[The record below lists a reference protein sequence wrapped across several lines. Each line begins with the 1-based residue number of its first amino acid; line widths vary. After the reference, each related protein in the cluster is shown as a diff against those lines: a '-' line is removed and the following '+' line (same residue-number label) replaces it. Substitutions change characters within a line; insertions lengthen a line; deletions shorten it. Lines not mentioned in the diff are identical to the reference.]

1 MAGNSV
7 EPTEEQRK
15 VEVQPPAEEILA
27 HLAKILASKIFV
39 RSERLCRFLR
49 VTVERT
55 LAGETAEINEYVLGQ
70 EVFDRDQR
78 YDPRIDSIVRV
89 EARRLRNKLREY
101 YSGPGSSDPVRIA
114 FPTGTYIP
122 VFTMAATAIEGA
134 RTTGQAPNPRT
145 VAVLPFVNL
154 SSEPDQDFFCDGI
167 TEEILNALTALPEL
181 NVVART
187 SVFYFKG
194 TNADVREIGE
204 RLGAGTVIEGS
215 VRKAD
220 QRLRISATAIKA
232 SDGLILWSDTFD
244 RDLADVFAIQDE
256 IARAV
261 AGALRVS
268 LAPSSE
274 GAARV
279 RDFEGY
285 MLYLR
290 GRHYWNQMSLQG
302 IENALDQFTRA
313 VALFPNYTPPYAALA
328 EAYGHLSSWG
338 VIPPAEGLEKGKR
351 AALVAV
357 RLDERS
363 ADALALLGSLLCLF
377 EWRWEEGAHLM
388 KRALDLEPSNVHAHE
403 LSAIQYLYRGD
414 FPATLQC
421 LDKALQLDPL
431 SPRGLR
437 FKAWYYFYQRQYAN
451 AVDVLKAA
459 LPLGRDAT
467 NREVWSSLGWVYTLQ
482 GRYDEAIEIF
492 QNLPEGPFL
501 VTKLGALGEAY
512 AYAGDSAG
520 ARDALEKLD
529 RLSETVYVSPRGAAY
544 IHAGLGE
551 WDRAFQIL
559 NQACDDH
566 CPWLP
571 SINVDPRFDSVLS
584 DPRFKHLLE
593 RMHLLESSAKIRPAQ
608 AG

>member
-1 MAGNSV
+1 MAGSSV
-7 EPTEEQRK
+7 EPSARPGDNGEIQPAAEQIR
-15 VEVQPPAEEILA
+15 A
-27 HLAKILASKIFV
+27 HLAKVLASKLFV

-55 LAGETAEINEYVLGQ
+55 LAGETADINEYVLGQ

-89 EARRLRNKLREY
+89 EARRLRSKLRDY
-101 YSGPGSSDPVRIA
+101 YTGPGADDPVRIA
-114 FPTGTYIP
+114 FPTGSYVP
-122 VFTMAATAIEGA
+122 VFSHSAVAPK
-134 RTTGQAPNPRT
+134 TTGPSLDPRT

-167 TEEILNALTALPEL
+167 TEEILNALTAIPEL

-194 TNADVREIGE
+194 TSADVREIGE

-220 QRLRISATAIKA
+220 HRLRISATAIKA

-244 RDLADVFAIQDE
+244 RALSDVFAIQDE

-268 LAPSSE
+268 LAPLPEKS
-274 GAARV
+274 ARV
-279 RDFEGY
+279 RDFDGY
-285 MLYLR
+285 ILYLR

-313 VALFPNYTPPYAALA
+313 VALFPNYSPPYAAVA
-328 EAYGHLSSWG
+328 EAYGHLASWG
-338 VIPPAEGLEKGKR
+338 AIPPAEGLEKGKG

-357 RLDERS
+357 KLDERS
-363 ADALALLGSLLCLF
+363 GEALALLGSMLSLF
-377 EWRWEEGAHLM
+377 EWNWDEGAALM
-388 KRALDLEPSNVHAHE
+388 KRALELEPSNVHAHE
-403 LSAIQYLYRGD
+403 LYALQFLYRGD
-414 FPATLQC
+414 FPATLRC
-421 LDKALQLDPL
+421 LDRSLQLDPL

-437 FKAWYYFYQRQYAN
+437 FKAWYHFYQKEYDQ

-467 NREVWSSLGWVYTLQ
+467 NREVLSSLGWVYMLQ
-482 GRYDEAIEIF
+482 GRHQEAIEILSS
-492 QNLPEGPFL
+492 LPEGPFL

-512 AYAGDSAG
+512 ALAGDAAA
-520 ARDALEKLD
+520 ARDALDQLQH
-529 RLSETVYVSPRGAAY
+529 LSESVYVSPRGPIY
-544 IHAGLGE
+544 IHAALGE
-551 WDRAFQIL
+551 WDTAFQEL

-571 SINVDPRFDSVLS
+571 SINVDPRFDSVRS
-584 DPRFKHLLE
+584 DPRFRELLE
-593 RMHLLESSAKIRPAQ
+593 RMHLGNGSSKTAPA
-608 AG
+608 AGG

>member
-1 MAGNSV
+1 MAGSSV
-7 EPTEEQRK
+7 EPTPQLGTPGEI
-15 VEVQPPAEEILA
+15 QPPAAQIRA
-27 HLAKILASKIFV
+27 HLAKVLASRMFV
-39 RSERLCRFLR
+39 RSDRLCRFLR

-89 EARRLRNKLREY
+89 EARRLRSKLRDY
-101 YSGPGSSDPVRIA
+101 YNGPGAGDPVRID
-114 FPTGTYIP
+114 FPTGSYVP
-122 VFTMAATAIEGA
+122 VFSSSAVAPK
-134 RTTGQAPNPRT
+134 TTSPALDPRT

-167 TEEILNALTALPEL
+167 AEEILNALTALPEL

-194 TNADVREIGE
+194 THADVREIGE

-220 QRLRISATAIKA
+220 HRLRISATAIKS

-244 RDLADVFAIQDE
+244 RALSDVFAIQDE

-268 LAPSSE
+268 LAPFPGTS
-274 GAARV
+274 ARV
-279 RDFEGY
+279 RDFDGY
-285 MLYLR
+285 ILYLR

-313 VALFPNYTPPYAALA
+313 VALFPNYAPPYAALA
-328 EAYGHLSSWG
+328 EAYGHLASWG
-338 VIPPAEGLEKGKR
+338 AIPPAEGLEKGKR
-351 AALVAV
+351 AALIAV
-357 RLDERS
+357 KLDERS
-363 ADALALLGSLLCLF
+363 ADALALLGSMLSLF
-377 EWRWEEGAHLM
+377 EWNWEEGAALM
-388 KRALDLEPSNVHAHE
+388 KRALELEPSNVHAHE
-403 LSAIQYLYRGD
+403 LYALQWLYRGD
-414 FPATLQC
+414 FDAARRC
-421 LDKALQLDPL
+421 LDRSLQLDPL

-437 FKAWYYFYQRQYAN
+437 FKAWYHFYQHEYDQ

-467 NREVWSSLGWVYTLQ
+467 NREVLSSLGWVYMLQ
-482 GRYDEAIEIF
+482 GNHREAIEILSG
-492 QNLPEGPFL
+492 LPEGPFL

-512 AYAGDSAG
+512 ARAGDVTA
-520 ARDALEKLD
+520 ARDALQ
-529 RLSETVYVSPRGAAY
+529 RLEHLSGTVYVSPRGPIY
-544 IHAGLGE
+544 IHAALGE
-551 WDRAFQIL
+551 WDIVFQKL

-566 CPWLP
+566 CPWMP
-571 SINVDPRFDSVLS
+571 SIYVDPRFDSVRS
-584 DPRFKHLLE
+584 DPRFESLLE
-593 RMHLLESSAKIRPAQ
+593 RMHMSKIAPKVAPAT
-608 AG
+608 GG